1 MKELLIAAIIIAW
14 VYGLVLAKGFI
25 STFFA
30 LVCPLWAFYLVV
42 EKVMT

>member
-1 MKELLIAAIIIAW
+1 MKELIRIAILIAWI
-14 VYGLVLAKGFI
+14 YGLVLAKGFI

-42 EKVMT
+42 EKVVS